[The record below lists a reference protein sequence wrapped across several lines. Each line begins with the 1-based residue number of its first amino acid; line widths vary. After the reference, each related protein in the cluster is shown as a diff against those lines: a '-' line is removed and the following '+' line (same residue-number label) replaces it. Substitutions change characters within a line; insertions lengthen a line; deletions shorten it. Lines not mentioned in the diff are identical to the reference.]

1 MESSVKT
8 EDERELTLI
17 EKELIFVIQR
27 NRNKEFLRRMLNCAL
42 AYEKVIK

>member
-17 EKELIFVIQR
+17 EKELIFVIKR
-27 NRNKEFLRRMLNCAL
+27 NRNKEFLIRMLNCAL